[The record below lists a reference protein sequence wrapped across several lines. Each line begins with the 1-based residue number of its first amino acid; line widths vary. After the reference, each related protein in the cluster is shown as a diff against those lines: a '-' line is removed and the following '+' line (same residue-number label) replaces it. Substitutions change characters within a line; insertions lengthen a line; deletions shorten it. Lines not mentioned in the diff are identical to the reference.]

1 MKGEAT
7 VTAYPNIFS
16 GVIQPIYQ
24 QPIRKVIPI
33 DGKVTIDFDILSELK
48 YVRLDSI
55 YLDIFLERNIF
66 YTRIFHRLA
75 DDYKRLVMIDV
86 AVEESLTGRRQN
98 TSMEITLH
106 KHKYTMDLIKTSE
119 YYKPGLKYT
128 AFVSA

>member
-55 YLDIFLERNIF
+55 YFDIFLERNIF